1 MLANSNSANVAAAIA
16 MAAATGSNP
25 LQHASPQLQI
35 PAASPAPA
43 HQLPPS
49 MAIPGSNNSSS
60 SLQPSLY
67 MLQWHEHHTSF
78 FQLMEELCQSQT
90 MTDVTVAC
98 GDVSLEAHSLI
109 LSASSP
115 ILRSILN
122 KGGGFGKKQTL
133 HFMDMNPHH
142 MQLLLQY
149 MYRGEV
155 SVHQSELGPLMQSA
169 KALQIKGL
177 SGGNPEDK
185 INDFATFLAGATSS
199 QPQKGT
205 MGSSNPQG
213 MTNTTNISPTGAP
226 PINVP
231 TMPAMIVKNENN
243 ECIENNDSK
252 KRKFS
257 KDEFPQNLTNNGQP
271 GDQQEKGRRKSRL
284 SRTGKNS
291 PPVQQQASPTSTSTD
306 NHNNVPPAH
315 QQQQQQQHHGMLNA
329 QVDNSQTATAHQHP
343 SNMLGNTLARNVEVG
358 VVVDDDMH
366 GFAGGPATTTTQTVT
381 TLPQANP
388 PQGNMAGTPTA
399 AGQNL
404 DDSQSGGSVMENWSD
419 QPTMKVKGHRIPVLP
434 KALSQM
440 KTTETRS
447 YLSRLIWATNDWK
460 RPQYGNP
467 DTKPIWWPNELLNW
481 SEMKKMGGKKSA
493 GLTNVNYNEIQKNIL
508 YEGYKYFGF
517 DPETLWYE
525 AKQNGSVEMT
535 RTQEKLSYILETS
548 TTPAAQAAAAQ
559 ELQRVTA
566 AVASSAASSN
576 TATPNGNTSS
586 DKN

>member
-1 MLANSNSANVAAAIA
+1 MNQPTIELDMLANSNSANVAAAIA

-49 MAIPGSNNSSS
+49 MTIPGSNNSSS

-243 ECIENNDSK
+243 ECIDNNDSK

-329 QVDNSQTATAHQHP
+329 PVDNSQTATATAHQHP
-343 SNMLGNTLARNVEVG
+343 SNILGNNLARNVEVG

-388 PQGNMAGTPTA
+388 PQGNMGGTPTA

-419 QPTMKVKGHRIPVLP
+419 QPTMKVKVKYEID
-434 KALSQM
+434 
-440 KTTETRS
+440 EF
-447 YLSRLIWATNDWK
+447 IC
-460 RPQYGNP
+460 
-467 DTKPIWWPNELLNW
+467 
-481 SEMKKMGGKKSA
+481 KK
-493 GLTNVNYNEIQKNIL
+493 
-508 YEGYKYFGF
+508 
-517 DPETLWYE
+517 
-525 AKQNGSVEMT
+525 
-535 RTQEKLSYILETS
+535 
-548 TTPAAQAAAAQ
+548 
-559 ELQRVTA
+559 
-566 AVASSAASSN
+566 
-576 TATPNGNTSS
+576 
-586 DKN
+586 

>member
-1 MLANSNSANVAAAIA
+1 MMLANNNSANVAAAIA
-16 MAAATGSNP
+16 MAAAAGSNHI
-25 LQHASPQLQI
+25 QHTSPQLQL

-49 MAIPGSNNSSS
+49 MGLTGSGGTGGQSA
-60 SLQPSLY
+60 LQPSLY

-177 SGGNPEDK
+177 SGGNSDDK

-199 QPQKGT
+199 QQQKQPT
-205 MGSSNPQG
+205 SVVSSNAQTIP
-213 MTNTTNISPTGAP
+213 NTTNISPSGAP

-231 TMPAMIVKNENN
+231 TIPAMMVQNENTEIFDN
-243 ECIENNDSK
+243 KDPLTK
-252 KRKFS
+252 KRKFTS
-257 KDEFPQNLTNNGQP
+257 NEFPQNLTNNANVQ
-271 GDQQEKGRRKSRL
+271 GDNQDKGRRKSRL

-306 NHNNVPPAH
+306 NHSNNVPPNAH
-315 QQQQQQQHHGMLNA
+315 QQQLHGVLNNTQA
-329 QVDNSQTATAHQHP
+329 VKMEMDNSQT
-343 SNMLGNTLARNVEVG
+343 TLLPPGIGGRTNEVG
-358 VVVDDDMH
+358 IVVDDDMH
-366 GFAGGPATTTTQTVT
+366 GYSGSPATTTTTQPGNTN
-381 TLPQANP
+381 LAANP
-388 PQGNMAGTPTA
+388 QQGGAVGTPSAT
-399 AGQNL
+399 GQNL

-419 QPTMKVKGHRIPVLP
+419 QPTMKVKVLP
-434 KALSQM
+434 YASD
-440 KTTETRS
+440 
-447 YLSRLIWATNDWK
+447 I
-460 RPQYGNP
+460 
-467 DTKPIWWPNELLNW
+467 
-481 SEMKKMGGKKSA
+481 KSLA
-493 GLTNVNYNEIQKNIL
+493 
-508 YEGYKYFGF
+508 FG
-517 DPETLWYE
+517 
-525 AKQNGSVEMT
+525 
-535 RTQEKLSYILETS
+535 
-548 TTPAAQAAAAQ
+548 
-559 ELQRVTA
+559 
-566 AVASSAASSN
+566 
-576 TATPNGNTSS
+576 
-586 DKN
+586 

>member
-1 MLANSNSANVAAAIA
+1 MLAPNNSANVAAAIA
-16 MAAATGSNP
+16 MAAAAGSNP
-25 LQHASPQLQI
+25 LQHASPQLQL

-49 MAIPGSNNSSS
+49 MGLPGTGNQST
-60 SLQPSLY
+60 LQPSLY

-122 KGGGFGKKQTL
+122 KGGGFGRKQTL

-177 SGGNPEDK
+177 SGGNSEDK

-199 QPQKGT
+199 QQPKP
-205 MGSSNPQG
+205 SVVSANPQG
-213 MTNTTNISPTGAP
+213 MTNATNISPAGAP
-226 PINVP
+226 PITVP
-231 TMPAMIVKNENN
+231 TMPTMIVQNENT
-243 ECIENNDSK
+243 EILENKDALAK

-257 KDEFPQNLTNNGQP
+257 KEDFPQNLTNNVQ

-306 NHNNVPPAH
+306 NHNIVPPAH
-315 QQQQQQQHHGMLNA
+315 QQQHHGVLNA
-329 QVDNSQTATAHQHP
+329 QPVKMEVDNSQTIPLHP
-343 SNMLGNTLARNVEVG
+343 SSGGISRNNEVG

-366 GFAGGPATTTTQTVT
+366 GYSSSSATTTTQTTVT
-381 TLPQANP
+381 TLPSTNP
-388 PQGNMAGTPTA
+388 QQGTPLAT
-399 AGQNL
+399 GQNL

-548 TTPAAQAAAAQ
+548 TTPAAAAAAAQ
-559 ELQRVTA
+559 ELQRVNA
-566 AVASSAASSN
+566 AVATSAASTN
-576 TATPNGNTSS
+576 AATSNGNSTVE
-586 DKN
+586 KN

>member
-1 MLANSNSANVAAAIA
+1 
-16 MAAATGSNP
+16 
-25 LQHASPQLQI
+25 
-35 PAASPAPA
+35 
-43 HQLPPS
+43 
-49 MAIPGSNNSSS
+49 MAIPGTNNPS

-177 SGGNPEDK
+177 SGGNSEDK

-199 QPQKGT
+199 QPQKT
-205 MGSSNPQG
+205 TLGSSNPQG

-231 TMPAMIVKNENN
+231 TMPAMMVKNENT
-243 ECIENNDSK
+243 ECIENNDSIAK

-257 KDEFPQNLTNNGQP
+257 KDDFSQNLTNNVSGQQ

-315 QQQQQQQHHGMLNA
+315 QQQQQHHGVLNA
-329 QVDNSQTATAHQHP
+329 QVDNSQATATLQHP
-343 SNMLGNTLARNVEVG
+343 STGVNITRNVEVG

-366 GFAGGPATTTTQTVT
+366 GYVGGPATTTTQTVT
-381 TLPQANP
+381 TLPQQANP
-388 PQGNMAGTPTA
+388 QQGNIGGTPTA

-419 QPTMKVKGHRIPVLP
+419 QPTMKVKVG
-434 KALSQM
+434 
-440 KTTETRS
+440 
-447 YLSRLIWATNDWK
+447 
-460 RPQYGNP
+460 
-467 DTKPIWWPNELLNW
+467 
-481 SEMKKMGGKKSA
+481 
-493 GLTNVNYNEIQKNIL
+493 
-508 YEGYKYFGF
+508 
-517 DPETLWYE
+517 
-525 AKQNGSVEMT
+525 
-535 RTQEKLSYILETS
+535 
-548 TTPAAQAAAAQ
+548 
-559 ELQRVTA
+559 
-566 AVASSAASSN
+566 
-576 TATPNGNTSS
+576 
-586 DKN
+586 

>member
-1 MLANSNSANVAAAIA
+1 MAEILTARMLSNSNTSNVAAAMA
-16 MAAATGSNP
+16 MAAAAGSNH
-25 LQHASPQLQI
+25 LQHTSPQLQL
-35 PAASPAPA
+35 PTASPAPA

-49 MAIPGSNNSSS
+49 VGIPGSGNQST
-60 SLQPSLY
+60 LQPSLY

-122 KGGGFGKKQTL
+122 KGRGIGQKQTL

-177 SGGNPEDK
+177 SGGNSDEK

-199 QPQKGT
+199 QQQKPVLAST
-205 MGSSNPQG
+205 QPG

-231 TMPAMIVKNENN
+231 AMPPMMIANDTTENL
-243 ECIENNDSK
+243 ENKDSLAK
-252 KRKFS
+252 KRKFP
-257 KDEFPQNLTNNGQP
+257 KEDLPQNLTSNVGQ
-271 GDQQEKGRRKSRL
+271 GEHNEKGRRKSRL

-306 NHNNVPPAH
+306 NHNVPSAH
-315 QQQQQQQHHGMLNA
+315 QQQHHGLLNA
-329 QVDNSQTATAHQHP
+329 QAVKLEMDNSQQHP
-343 SNMLGNTLARNVEVG
+343 GIRNNEVG
-358 VVVDDDMH
+358 VVVDDDLH
-366 GFAGGPATTTTQTVT
+366 GYSGIPATTTTT
-381 TLPQANP
+381 TQAITAIPSNNPQ
-388 PQGNMAGTPTA
+388 QGNNGGTASTVGP
-399 AGQNL
+399 NNM

-548 TTPAAQAAAAQ
+548 TTAAAAAAAAQ

-566 AVASSAASSN
+566 AVATTGTSTNATASNGSRSAEN
-576 TATPNGNTSS
+576 N
-586 DKN
+586 